1 MPVQLSQNYHQF
13 LKLEFQFLKHIIH
26 TSKNSKQC
34 IKYYNHIIIID
45 MSDGFKS
52 SLLKH
57 HFI

>member
-1 MPVQLSQNYHQF
+1 MPVSQNYHQF

-45 MSDGFKS
+45 ISDGFKS